1 MARMTIALDLVLDD
15 QASQGKGWLYQMYCQ
30 ARVQIQDSPGQLH
43 PDKYIWLTTV
53 SVSRPGLLNLAAV
66 NLTSILI
73 NILLSY
79 DSEIKS
85 LS

>member
-43 PDKYIWLTTV
+43 PDKSTV
-53 SVSRPGLLNLAAV
+53 SVSRPGLINLAAV
-66 NLTSILI
+66 NLTGILI